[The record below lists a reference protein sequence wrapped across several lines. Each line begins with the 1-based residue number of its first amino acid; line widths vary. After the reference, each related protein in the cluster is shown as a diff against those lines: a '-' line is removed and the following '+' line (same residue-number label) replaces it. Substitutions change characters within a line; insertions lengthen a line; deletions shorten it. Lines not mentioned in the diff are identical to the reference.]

1 MNSKT
6 IRTLIIVGVVLI
18 AFLWIKGSYN
28 TLVDTDENLTK
39 SWNNVEA
46 AYQTR
51 IDKITQ
57 IAETVSAE
65 AKFEKST
72 LTEITNAR
80 ASAGQVKLTSDQLT
94 PENLNKFESAQ
105 QSSFSR
111 MMIVLERYPDLKS
124 TKGFENLQFEISE
137 IENRINTARTDYNAA
152 VQRYNL
158 NVRKFPSNIF
168 AGIFGFEKKSGFAAD
183 KGSEKRVNIK
193 DALKD

>member
-152 VQRYNL
+152 VQKYNL
-158 NVRKFPSNIF
+158 SVRKFPSNIF
-168 AGIFGFEKKSGFAAD
+168 AGMFGFEKKSGFAAD
-183 KGSEKRVNIK
+183 KGSEKRANVKGLFEN
-193 DALKD
+193 

>member
-28 TLVDTDENLTK
+28 GLVNQDETLSNA
-39 SWNNVEA
+39 WNNVEV

-51 IDKITQ
+51 ADKI
-57 IAETVSAE
+57 AEVAEAVSAE

-111 MMIVLERYPDLKS
+111 MMIVLERYPDLKA
-124 TKGFENLQFEISE
+124 TKGYENLQFEISE
-137 IENRINTARTDYNAA
+137 AENMIRTARSDFNSA
-152 VQRYNL
+152 VKQYNL
-158 NVRKFPSNIF
+158 SVRQFPSNIF
-168 AGIFGFEKKSGFAAD
+168 AGIFGFQKKSGFEAD
-183 KGSEKRVNIK
+183 KGNEKRVNVK

>member
-18 AFLWIKGSYN
+18 AFLWIRGSYN
-28 TLVDTDENLTK
+28 GLVNQDETLSNA
-39 SWNNVEA
+39 WNNVEV
-46 AYQTR
+46 AYQNR
-51 IDKITQ
+51 ADKIAQ
-57 IAETVSAE
+57 VAEAVSVE

-111 MMIVLERYPDLKS
+111 MMIVLERYPDLKA
-124 TKGFENLQFEISE
+124 TKGYENLQFEISE
-137 IENRINTARTDYNAA
+137 SENMIRTARSDFNTA
-152 VQRYNL
+152 VKQYNL
-158 NVRKFPSNIF
+158 SVRQFPSNIF
-168 AGIFGFEKKSGFAAD
+168 AGMFGFEKKSGFAAD

>member
-1 MNSKT
+1 MNRKT

-51 IDKITQ
+51 ADKIVQ
-57 IAETVSAE
+57 IAEAVSAE

-152 VQRYNL
+152 VQKYNL
-158 NVRKFPSNIF
+158 SVRKFPSNIF
-168 AGIFGFEKKSGFAAD
+168 AGMFGFEKKSGFAAD
-183 KGSEKRVNIK
+183 KGSEKRANVKGLFEN
-193 DALKD
+193 

>member
-18 AFLWIKGSYN
+18 AFLWIKGSFN
-28 TLVDTDENLTK
+28 SLVDNDEKLTN
-39 SWNNVEA
+39 SWNNVEV

-51 IDKITQ
+51 ADKIVQ
-57 IAETVSAE
+57 IAEAVSAE
-65 AKFEKST
+65 AKFEKTT

-80 ASAGQVKLTSDQLT
+80 ASVGQIKVGNEQLT
-94 PENLNKFESAQ
+94 PESIDKIAMTQ
-105 QSSFSR
+105 QSALSR
-111 MMIVLERYPDLKS
+111 LMVVMERYPDLKA
-124 TKGFENLQFEISE
+124 TKGYENLQFEISE
-137 IENRINTARTDYNAA
+137 SENMIRTARTDYNEA
-152 VQRYNL
+152 VLQYNL

-168 AGIFGFEKKSGFAAD
+168 AGIFGFEKKSGFASD

>member
-1 MNSKT
+1 MNRKT

-152 VQRYNL
+152 VQKYNL
-158 NVRKFPSNIF
+158 SVRKFPSNIF
-168 AGIFGFEKKSGFAAD
+168 AGMFGFEKKSGFAAD
-183 KGSEKRVNIK
+183 KGSEKRANVKGLFEN
-193 DALKD
+193 

>member
-152 VQRYNL
+152 VQGYNL

-168 AGIFGFEKKSGFAAD
+168 AGMFGFEKKSGFAAD
-183 KGSEKRVNIK
+183 KGSEKRANVKGLFEN
-193 DALKD
+193 

>member
-18 AFLWIKGSYN
+18 AFLWIKGSFN
-28 TLVDTDENLTK
+28 SLVENDEKLTK

-51 IDKITQ
+51 ADKIVQ
-57 IAETVSAE
+57 IAEAVSAE

-105 QSSFSR
+105 QSSFNR

-152 VQRYNL
+152 VQKYNL
-158 NVRKFPSNIF
+158 SVRKFPSNIF
-168 AGIFGFEKKSGFAAD
+168 AGMFGFEKKSGFEAD
-183 KGSEKRVNIK
+183 KGTEKRVNVK
-193 DALKD
+193 DALKE

>member
-124 TKGFENLQFEISE
+124 TKGFENLQIEISE

-152 VQRYNL
+152 VQKYNL
-158 NVRKFPSNIF
+158 SVRKFPSNIF
-168 AGIFGFEKKSGFAAD
+168 AGMFGFEKKSGFAAD
-183 KGSEKRVNIK
+183 KGSEKRANVKGLFEN
-193 DALKD
+193 

>member
-18 AFLWIKGSYN
+18 AFLWIRGSYN
-28 TLVDTDENLTK
+28 GLIDNDEKLTNK
-39 SWNNVEA
+39 WTNVEV

-51 IDKITQ
+51 ADKIVQ
-57 IAETVSAE
+57 IAEAVSAE
-65 AKFEKST
+65 AKFEKTT

-80 ASAGQVKLTSDQLT
+80 ASVGQIKVGNEQLT
-94 PENLNKFESAQ
+94 PESIDKIAMSQ
-105 QSSFSR
+105 QSALSR
-111 MMIVLERYPDLKS
+111 LMVVMERYPDLKA
-124 TKGFENLQFEISE
+124 TKGYENLQFEISE
-137 IENRINTARTDYNAA
+137 SENMIRTARTDYNEA
-152 VQRYNL
+152 VLQYNL

-168 AGIFGFEKKSGFAAD
+168 AGIFGFEKKSGFASD

>member
-28 TLVDTDENLTK
+28 GLVNQDETLSNA
-39 SWNNVEA
+39 WNNVEA

-51 IDKITQ
+51 ADKI
-57 IAETVSAE
+57 AEVAEAVSAE

-111 MMIVLERYPDLKS
+111 MMIVLERYPDLKA
-124 TKGFENLQFEISE
+124 TKGYENLQFEISE

-152 VQRYNL
+152 VQKYNL
-158 NVRKFPSNIF
+158 SVRKFPSNIF
-168 AGIFGFEKKSGFAAD
+168 AGMFGFEKKSGFAAD
-183 KGSEKRVNIK
+183 KGSEKRANVKGHFEN
-193 DALKD
+193 

>member
-18 AFLWIKGSYN
+18 AFLWIKGSFN
-28 TLVDTDENLTK
+28 SLVDNDEKLTNK
-39 SWNNVEA
+39 WTNVEV

-51 IDKITQ
+51 ADKIVQ
-57 IAETVSAE
+57 IAEAVSAE
-65 AKFEKST
+65 AKFEKTT

-80 ASAGQVKLTSDQLT
+80 ASVGQIKVGNEQLT
-94 PENLNKFESAQ
+94 PESIDKIAMSQ
-105 QSSFSR
+105 QSALSR
-111 MMIVLERYPDLKS
+111 LMVVMERYPDLKA
-124 TKGFENLQFEISE
+124 TKGYENLQFEISE
-137 IENRINTARTDYNAA
+137 SENMIRTARTDYNEA
-152 VQRYNL
+152 VLQYNL

-168 AGIFGFEKKSGFAAD
+168 AGIFGFEKKSGFASD

>member
-18 AFLWIKGSYN
+18 AFLWIKGSFN
-28 TLVDTDENLTK
+28 SLVDNDEKLTN
-39 SWNNVEA
+39 SWNNVEV

-51 IDKITQ
+51 ADKIVQ
-57 IAETVSAE
+57 IAEAVSAE
-65 AKFEKST
+65 AKFEKTT

-80 ASAGQVKLTSDQLT
+80 ASVGQIKVGNEQLT
-94 PENLNKFESAQ
+94 PESIDKIAMTQ
-105 QSSFSR
+105 QSALSR
-111 MMIVLERYPDLKS
+111 LMVVMERYPDLKA
-124 TKGFENLQFEISE
+124 TKGYENLQFEISE
-137 IENRINTARTDYNAA
+137 SENMIRTARTDYNAA
-152 VQRYNL
+152 VLQYNL

-168 AGIFGFEKKSGFAAD
+168 AGIFGFEKKSGFASD